1 MDNIRLEDVRCKIG
15 QALGGTVD
23 VVIPGNGNKKG
34 RYMRLKVMMNISK
47 PLPRGEEDKCSKL
60 PPDKNTYDATAKEN
74 EDAAQMN
81 TKDLTENINQG
92 IIIINQI
99 EGHKGINTYKLEQ
112 KIRENEGIIQE
123 RLDRVLVSPNWKIK
137 FENANVQHIETEA
150 SDHFALMLSSD
161 AEQLRKKK
169 WFYIDKR
176 WIECEGVQNIISKAW
191 SYDCNGFEQSRV
203 SFKLKHSRRS
213 LVAWLRGANGNA
225 RKRIIS
231 IKGKITALRNNASN
245 FDWSKLRLLKRE
257 LSKAYNDEET
267 FWKQKS
273 RALWL
278 REGDKNTSYFH
289 MATLQR
295 RNRNMIKGFQISDGR
310 WVVDQSDI
318 IQEVEQYYNAVFAM
332 HPLKAPGVDDAGLQN
347 YDGRAS
353 IGIVAL
359 DSLGNLLHAHGS
371 PIQFVGKVKTA
382 EAIAIRKAL
391 KYAISK
397 GWKRVKILSDAK
409 NVVDMIQKR
418 VTTSWEIEVLC
429 EDIWKLSSMFNHVEF
444 IYISRSVNKIA
455 DRLARYSIS
464 LLKEISW
471 EKFFPSWIIQD
482 AKDMFKLC
490 IPLMQ

>member
-1 MDNIRLEDVRCKIG
+1 
-15 QALGGTVD
+15 
-23 VVIPGNGNKKG
+23 
-34 RYMRLKVMMNISK
+34 
-47 PLPRGEEDKCSKL
+47 
-60 PPDKNTYDATAKEN
+60 
-74 EDAAQMN
+74 
-81 TKDLTENINQG
+81 
-92 IIIINQI
+92 
-99 EGHKGINTYKLEQ
+99 
-112 KIRENEGIIQE
+112 
-123 RLDRVLVSPNWKIK
+123 
-137 FENANVQHIETEA
+137 
-150 SDHFALMLSSD
+150 MLSSD

-332 HPLKAPGVDDAGLQN
+332 HPLKAPGVDGMTPLFFQTYWN
-347 YDGRAS
+347 
-353 IGIVAL
+353 
-359 DSLGNLLHAHGS
+359 
-371 PIQFVGKVKTA
+371 
-382 EAIAIRKAL
+382 
-391 KYAISK
+391 
-397 GWKRVKILSDAK
+397 ILS
-409 NVVDMIQKR
+409 
-418 VTTSWEIEVLC
+418 
-429 EDIWKLSSMFNHVEF
+429 
-444 IYISRSVNKIA
+444 
-455 DRLARYSIS
+455 
-464 LLKEISW
+464 KEICDAVKS
-471 EKFFPSWIIQD
+471 FFSTGYLLPT
-482 AKDMFKLC
+482 
-490 IPLMQ
+490 